1 MYCHSGKTDT
11 NKSEPSRKMFISE
24 SINIKDLISGCAS
37 NDRRSQELLY
47 KQFYNP
53 MMAVCFR
60 YVRNREDALEVLH
73 TGFLKVFQHIKNF
86 DDNKAALF
94 TWIQTIMVRSSIDF
108 LRKKNP
114 LVQSEDWTE
123 TNEPEVQAEVLV
135 NKSAE
140 EILYFLNQLP
150 PTTATVF
157 NLYVVEGY
165 NHKEIA
171 QLLMISE
178 GTSKW
183 HLSEAKR
190 KLAITL
196 KNKEI
201 A

>member
-1 MYCHSGKTDT
+1 
-11 NKSEPSRKMFISE
+11 
-24 SINIKDLISGCAS
+24 
-37 NDRRSQELLY
+37 
-47 KQFYNP
+47 
-53 MMAVCFR
+53 
-60 YVRNREDALEVLH
+60 
-73 TGFLKVFQHIKNF
+73 
-86 DDNKAALF
+86 
-94 TWIQTIMVRSSIDF
+94 MVRTSIDF

-114 LVQSEDWTE
+114 LVQEVEWNE
-123 TNEPEVQAEVLV
+123 KNEPEIPAEALV
-135 NKSAE
+135 NKSGE
-140 EILYFLNQLP
+140 EILYFLNQLSH
-150 PTTATVF
+150 TTAAVF
-157 NLYVVEGY
+157 NLHVVEGY